1 MRPFFRGHV
10 SRSDIRIHQ
19 PLHMVFQLSQR
30 VDLRNRDTER
40 RPTLRLVRDREG
52 HSALEEGSRQA
63 LRHRDR
69 DPNLFRV

>member
-30 VDLRNRDTER
+30 ADLWNRDTER
-40 RPTLRLVRDREG
+40 RPVLRRVRDREG
-52 HSALEEGSRQA
+52 HSDQAAESRQV
-63 LRHRDR
+63 LLHQDR

>member
-52 HSALEEGSRQA
+52 HSGLEEGSRQA

-69 DPNLFRV
+69 DLNLFHV

>member
-30 VDLRNRDTER
+30 VDLRNRDIER
-40 RPTLRLVRDREG
+40 RPVLRRVRDRGG
-52 HSALEEGSRQA
+52 HSALAKGSRQA